1 MAKRFTDTNKWSED
15 WFLDLPLQSKLF
27 WIYVCDNCNHAGI
40 FKPNKRLFEILIGT
54 KIDTQKFLELINTDK
69 KRIIVLGNG
78 RWYILGFIEFQYGN
92 KLNSQNRV
100 HNSILKILND
110 NDVNYDC
117 NEPIQIKCSA
127 KPRTISEV
135 TQYFKDKGSNK
146 KEGERFFYYYES
158 QGWRVGK
165 NPMKNWKMS
174 ASGWISRLKK
184 DLPDS
189 DYLNNQ
195 IKAMRE

>member
-54 KIDTQKFLELINTDK
+54 KVDTQKFLELINTDK

-110 NDVNYDC
+110 NDVNYDS
-117 NEPIQIKCSA
+117 NEPKQIKCFA

-135 TQYFKDKGSNK
+135 TQYFKEKGSNK